1 VPPLGQTVACLLERG
16 YRLSLAAT
24 VESVNS
30 RKGLPATL
38 RVVADNLNN
47 VVSELTKLINSVASS
62 LEASNAQRDG
72 SQRSKPA
79 GKASTARKP
88 SARGAESGSPTG
100 PVTDETVR
108 AAMEQLGPATS
119 ATIAAHINTAAG
131 STVIDGRRIRGHAR
145 RLGARVVIRRGERLY
160 RL

>member
-1 VPPLGQTVACLLERG
+1 M
-16 YRLSLAAT
+16 
-24 VESVNS
+24 NS
-30 RKGLPATL
+30 PKGLPATL

-62 LEASNAQRDG
+62 LEASNAQKDG
-72 SQRSKPA
+72 SPRSKPA
-79 GKASTARKP
+79 RKASKARKP
-88 SARGAESGSPTG
+88 SATSASPTG

-119 ATIAAHINTAAG
+119 AAIAAHINTAAG

-145 RLGARVVIRRGERLY
+145 RLGATVVMRRGERLY

>member
-1 VPPLGQTVACLLERG
+1 MNGP
-16 YRLSLAAT
+16 
-24 VESVNS
+24 
-30 RKGLPATL
+30 KGLPATL

-62 LEASNAQRDG
+62 LEASNARNDG
-72 SQRSKPA
+72 SARSKPA
-79 GKASTARKP
+79 RRASKARKP
-88 SARGAESGSPTG
+88 SAKSAVAASPTG

-119 ATIAAHINTAAG
+119 AAIAAQINTAAG

-145 RLGARVVIRRGERLY
+145 RLGATVVTRRGERLY

>member
-24 VESVNS
+24 VDSVNS

-88 SARGAESGSPTG
+88 SAKGAESGSPIG

-145 RLGARVVIRRGERLY
+145 RLGARVVMRRGERLY

>member
-1 VPPLGQTVACLLERG
+1 VVEHG

-24 VESVNS
+24 VDSMNGP
-30 RKGLPATL
+30 KGLPATL

-62 LEASNAQRDG
+62 LEASNARNDG
-72 SQRSKPA
+72 SARSKPA
-79 GKASTARKP
+79 RKASNARKP
-88 SARGAESGSPTG
+88 SAKSAVAASPTG

-108 AAMEQLGPATS
+108 AAMEQLGPAAS
-119 ATIAAHINTAAG
+119 AAIAAHINTAAG

-145 RLGARVVIRRGERLY
+145 RLGATVVMRRGERLY

>member
-1 VPPLGQTVACLLERG
+1 MNGP
-16 YRLSLAAT
+16 
-24 VESVNS
+24 
-30 RKGLPATL
+30 KGLPATL

-62 LEASNAQRDG
+62 LEASNARNDG
-72 SQRSKPA
+72 SPRSKPA
-79 GKASTARKP
+79 RKASKARKP
-88 SARGAESGSPTG
+88 SAKSTVAATPTG

-119 ATIAAHINTAAG
+119 AAIAAHINTAAA

>member
-1 VPPLGQTVACLLERG
+1 MDR
-16 YRLSLAAT
+16 
-24 VESVNS
+24 VNGP
-30 RKGLPATL
+30 KGLPATL

-62 LEASNAQRDG
+62 LEASNAQKDG
-72 SQRSKPA
+72 SPRPKPA
-79 GKASTARKP
+79 GKASKARKP
-88 SARGAESGSPTG
+88 SAKSAVAASPTG
-100 PVTDETVR
+100 GVTDETVR

-119 ATIAAHINTAAG
+119 AAIAAHINTVAG

-145 RLGARVVIRRGERLY
+145 RLGARVVMRRGERLY

>member
-1 VPPLGQTVACLLERG
+1 MTVLAVTEPRG
-16 YRLSLAAT
+16 YRLSLTAT
-24 VESVNS
+24 VDSVNS
-30 RKGLPATL
+30 PKGLPATL

-62 LEASNAQRDG
+62 LEASNAQKDG
-72 SQRSKPA
+72 SPRSKPA
-79 GKASTARKP
+79 RKASKARKP
-88 SARGAESGSPTG
+88 SAKSAESASPTG
-100 PVTDETVR
+100 PVTDEIVG

-119 ATIAAHINTAAG
+119 AAIAAHINAAAG

-145 RLGARVVIRRGERLY
+145 RLGAKVVMRRGERLY

>member
-1 VPPLGQTVACLLERG
+1 MTVLAVTEPRG
-16 YRLSLAAT
+16 YRLSLTAT
-24 VESVNS
+24 VDSVNS
-30 RKGLPATL
+30 PKGLPATL

-62 LEASNAQRDG
+62 LEASNAQKDG
-72 SQRSKPA
+72 SPRSKSA
-79 GKASTARKP
+79 GKASKARTP
-88 SARGAESGSPTG
+88 SAKSAAAASPTG
-100 PVTDETVR
+100 PVTDEIVG

-119 ATIAAHINTAAG
+119 AAIAAHINTAAG

-145 RLGARVVIRRGERLY
+145 RLGAKVVMRRGERLY